1 MSLGPHDLSR
11 PRSAG
16 ALCVSA
22 LALLRARP
30 WLFLALAFAVVAPY
44 ELIVLAATGTAPL
57 AESSTKPATA
67 LTLTVI
73 EFAFVGPLISA
84 LQARA
89 VADVGRGG
97 RPTISEIVRG
107 SAAVLPV
114 AAAAQIVAGIAI
126 GIGFVFFVIPGLY
139 FAVRFAVV
147 AQVAAVER
155 TDWIDALRRSGELVR
170 GSFWH
175 ALGLLFL
182 LGMLSYVVTLAAG
195 AASGTA
201 TNAGTVIFGIVV
213 LTLVRSFT
221 ALATAVLYFELLGRA
236 AS

>member
-30 WLFLALAFAVVAPY
+30 VLFLALALAVVAPY
-44 ELIVLAATGTAPL
+44 ELIVLAATGAAPL
-57 AESSTKPATA
+57 AEGSTKPATA
-67 LTLTVI
+67 LTLMLV

-84 LQARA
+84 LHARA

-97 RPTISEIVRG
+97 RPMIAQVAREG
-107 SAAVLPV
+107 AGVLPV
-114 AAAAQIVAGIAI
+114 AAAAQIVAGIGI
-126 GIGFVFFVIPGLY
+126 GIGFIFFVIPGLWL
-139 FAVRFAVV
+139 AVRLAVV

-155 TDWIDALRRSGELVR
+155 TDWMGALRRSAELVR

-175 ALGLLFL
+175 TLGLLVL
-182 LGMLSYVVTLAAG
+182 LGVFSYFVTLAAG
-195 AASGTA
+195 AVAGDA
-201 TNAGTVIFGIVV
+201 MNAGTVILGIAVI
-213 LTLVRSFT
+213 TLVRSFT
-221 ALATAVLYFELLGRA
+221 ALTTAVLYFELLGRA
-236 AS
+236 Y